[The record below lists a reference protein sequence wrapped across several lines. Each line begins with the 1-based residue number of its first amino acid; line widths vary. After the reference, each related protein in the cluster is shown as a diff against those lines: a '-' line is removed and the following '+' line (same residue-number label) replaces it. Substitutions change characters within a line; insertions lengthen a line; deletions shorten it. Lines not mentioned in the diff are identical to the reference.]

1 MRNTNSGRPYDAA
14 TIQKI
19 IEDIIYLQLDES
31 DKSYGFS
38 SDRMRE
44 YLKVTDINVLLRKR
58 LNEAMDA
65 EQLEKESEKHIKVL

>member
-65 EQLEKESEKHIKVL
+65 ENIL

>member
-65 EQLEKESEKHIKVL
+65 EK